1 MPDNRPIN
9 PVPPA
14 GSGAFRA
21 DQALRNREA
30 HQEQMRAELEL
41 AHLAHEG
48 QPPKPSLA
56 DRLRG
61 LFRR

>member
-14 GSGAFRA
+14 GSGTFRA

-30 HQEQMRAELEL
+30 HQEQMRQELEL
-41 AHLAHEG
+41 QHLAREG